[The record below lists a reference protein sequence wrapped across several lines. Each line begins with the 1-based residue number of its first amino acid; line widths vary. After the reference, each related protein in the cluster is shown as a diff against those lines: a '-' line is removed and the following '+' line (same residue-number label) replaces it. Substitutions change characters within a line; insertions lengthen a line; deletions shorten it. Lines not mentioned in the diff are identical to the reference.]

1 MKTLNKTNK
10 NILQSKLD
18 EYIYKYYI
26 NQSLRGLLIG
36 IALILLYVLLAILF
50 EFFGHFGTVV
60 RTFMFFV
67 FLGFSAFVFA
77 FTVLVPMLK
86 RFKILKSISY
96 YEAAE
101 KIGSYFPEIKDKL
114 LNTLQLQEQSD
125 VQDNELLLASIQ
137 QRIENLK
144 PFTFSTAIDLLNSA
158 KKYGRYTLLPV
169 FVFLLVL
176 VFQSSMITKPA
187 KRILGYDQQF
197 VKEAPFEFILKNK
210 GLNCAKNSDC
220 IIELELKGKQIP
232 SVVFVKIDGHSIKME
247 QQSKNVFTHTLYN
260 LSASHQLIFTDG
272 EYESMQY
279 DLMVLPKPNLNSFT
293 VKVYYP
299 PYTNKKNE
307 EIKNIGDFTVPEGSK
322 IEWDFETADADFL
335 NFSIEGKQ
343 SQLLPEK
350 QHFTYIEVLRR
361 SSNYS
366 LVLLNKYLKEFDT
379 IKYAL
384 QVVPDRYPGIV
395 AEQTIDSIN
404 PYKYYFYGKLDDD
417 YGISKLQFVYKSS
430 NGILKYMPVN
440 VGKSTDEIFYYMVDF
455 TNLKTSESDVF
466 EYYFEVWD
474 NDGVN
479 GKKSSKSQIF
489 KTQLPSEKEL
499 RADAESSSNSV
510 KSKLKETM
518 KEIQSLQKK
527 SSELEKDLM
536 DKIDLDWTQ
545 EQKIKDFINEQ
556 KKLEQKLDNIKSE
569 NLKNNEK
576 QKQLSPLD
584 QELLDKQK
592 ELDKL
597 FNEIL
602 TPEMKALLKKLE
614 ESLKQQN
621 KDAVKQQLEK
631 MNQGNDE
638 MKKQVDRALEQFKQM
653 ELEKRMNEHTNAL
666 EKLAEEQKEL
676 AKKTEDKQLSKEELA
691 KEQEKINAKF
701 EEIRKEIEK
710 TEEKNKALETPLE
723 LEDTKAEQEA
733 IQESLNESSEGID
746 KKQNKKAAESQ
757 KKSADEMKKMSE
769 KMKKSL
775 EQSKE
780 EQAEE
785 DYYTLRQILENL
797 IELSVQQEALM
808 SKMKEMQTYSPKY
821 VELSA
826 QQRKLK
832 ESAQM
837 VEDSLLSLSKRQIH
851 IKSFVNKEIGNI
863 NYNMDAAIDYF
874 GKVQIQGGTSRQQ
887 YVMTGLNNLAVM
899 LSESLKQ
906 MQESMNEKK
915 EQKKGQCKNPGKKP
929 GKPGQSGKPKMS
941 GMKQMQDD
949 INKQLQEMKNG
960 KQQGKNPGTE
970 QFAKLA
976 AQQEAL
982 RREIERLQ
990 KMLKEEGNSGALG
1003 DLEKTKQLMEQQE
1016 RDLVNKQINQE
1027 TMRRMQEIETR
1038 MLEHEKAER
1047 EQKTDNKREAEQAKA
1062 VENEMPAAM
1071 KAYLEKKAR
1080 EMELLRSV
1088 PSNLAPYYKD
1098 RVRIYFQKV
1107 GTN

>member
-1 MKTLNKTNK
+1 MLLSQGNT
-10 NILQSKLD
+10 NILDAKLD
-18 EYIYKYYI
+18 EYIHKYYI
-26 NQSLRGLLIG
+26 NQSIRGFLLG
-36 IALILLYVLLAILF
+36 LALVLLYVLLALML
-50 EFFGHFGTVV
+50 EFFGHFGSVV
-60 RTFMFFV
+60 RLILFV
-67 FLGFSAFVFA
+67 LFVCL
-77 FTVLVPMLK
+77 TLSVLAISVAIPLLRRYK
-86 RFKILKSISY
+86 VLKSLTKK
-96 YEAAE
+96 EASE
-101 KIGSYFPEIKDKL
+101 KIGAYFPEIKDKL
-114 LNTLQLQEQSD
+114 LNTLQLQDQSANG
-125 VQDNELLLASIQ
+125 DNELLLASIQ

-144 PFTFSTAIDLLNSA
+144 PFTFSTAINLSSSA
-158 KKYGRYTLLPV
+158 KKYGRYTLLP
-169 FVFLLVL
+169 LLVFIFIL
-176 VFQSSMITKPA
+176 IFQSSMITKPA
-187 KRILGYDQQF
+187 SRIISYNEQF
-197 VKEAPFEFILKNK
+197 AKEAPFEFILKNTN
-210 GLNCAKNSDC
+210 LNLIRNSDC
-220 IIELELKGKQIP
+220 ALEMELRGKQIP
-232 SVVFVKIDGHSIKME
+232 AVLYVSIDGHLIKME
-247 QQSKNVFTHTLYN
+247 QKSKTIFTHTLYN
-260 LSASHQLIFTDG
+260 LSASHQVVFTDG
-272 EYESMQY
+272 EFESIRY
-279 DLMVLPKPNLNSFT
+279 NLNVLPKPNLNAFE
-293 VKVYYP
+293 VKLKYP
-299 PYTNKKNE
+299 AYINKKDE
-307 EIKNIGDFTVPEGSK
+307 LIKNIGDFTIPEGTK
-322 IEWDFETADADFL
+322 IEWIFDAIDADLIHFNIADKTYKLGLSDNRFL
-335 NFSIEGKQ
+335 FKHTA
-343 SQLLPEK
+343 LK
-350 QHFTYIEVLRR
+350 TC
-361 SSNYS
+361 NYN
-366 LVLLNKYLKEFDT
+366 LVLQNKFVNEHDT
-379 IKYAL
+379 IKYSI

-417 YGISKLQFVYKSS
+417 YGLSKLQFVYKGSD
-430 NGILKYMPVN
+430 GILKYLPVN
-440 VGKSTDEIFYYMVDF
+440 IGKSTDEIFYYMIDLSQF
-455 TNLKTSESDVF
+455 KSAESSEF

-474 NDGVN
+474 NDAVN
-479 GKKSSKSQIF
+479 GKKSSKSQVF
-489 KTQLPSEKEL
+489 KVQTPSEKEL
-499 RADAESSSNSV
+499 RADAENSNSSV
-510 KSKLKETM
+510 KSKLNETM
-518 KEIQSLQKK
+518 REIQNLQKK
-527 SSELEKDLM
+527 SSELSKDLM
-536 DKIDLDWTQ
+536 DKTELDWAQ

-556 KKLEQKLDNIKSE
+556 KKLEQKLENIKSE
-569 NLKNNEK
+569 NIKNNEK

-621 KDAVKQQLEK
+621 KDAVQQQLEK
-631 MNQGNDE
+631 MNQSNDE

-653 ELEKRMNEHTNAL
+653 ELEKRINEHSSAL
-666 EKLAEEQKEL
+666 EKLAQEQKDL
-676 AKKTEDKQLSKEELA
+676 AKKTEEKTLSKDELA
-691 KEQEKINAKF
+691 KEQDALNKKF
-701 EEIRKEIEK
+701 EELKKEIEK
-710 TEEKNKALETPLE
+710 TEEKNKALETPME
-723 LEDTKAEQEA
+723 LDDTKAEQES
-733 IQESLNESSEGID
+733 IQENMNESSESID

-757 KKSADEMKKMSE
+757 KKSADEMEKLAE

-797 IELSVQQEALM
+797 IELSVQQESLM
-808 SKMKEMQTYSPKY
+808 SRMKDMHSYNPKY
-821 VELSA
+821 VELSSL
-826 QQRKLK
+826 QQKLK
-832 ESAQM
+832 ENAKM
-837 VEDSLLSLSKRQIH
+837 VEDSLLALSKRQIH

-863 NYNMDAAIDYF
+863 NYNMDAAIEYF

-906 MQESMNEKK
+906 MQESMKEKN

-941 GMKQMQDD
+941 GMKQMQDE

-1003 DLEKTKQLMEQQE
+1003 DLEKTKQLMELQE

-1062 VENEMPAAM
+1062 VENEMPPAM

-1080 EMELLRSV
+1080 EMELLRSI
-1088 PSNLAPYYKD
+1088 PNNLSPYYKD
-1098 RVRIYFQKV
+1098 RVRVYFQKV
-1107 GTN
+1107 GTI